1 MFSPGLSQL
10 ALRDL
15 LDPYHLSFGQ
25 TLFSRFI
32 KEIIV
37 VTDANQD
44 GKISIEEMKKMLE
57 NIGCDKFITDKD
69 LEAVFE
75 EIGHK
80 EDGEPLIYTDEI
92 EMILTG
98 R

>member
-1 MFSPGLSQL
+1 M
-10 ALRDL
+10 
-15 LDPYHLSFGQ
+15 
-25 TLFSRFI
+25 
-32 KEIIV
+32 IV

-44 GKISIEEMKKMLE
+44 GKISIEEMKNMLK
-57 NIGCDKFITDKD
+57 NIGCETLITDED

>member
-1 MFSPGLSQL
+1 M
-10 ALRDL
+10 
-15 LDPYHLSFGQ
+15 
-25 TLFSRFI
+25 
-32 KEIIV
+32 IV

-57 NIGCDKFITDKD
+57 NIGCDKFITDDD

-75 EIGHK
+75 EIGHN
-80 EDGEPLIYTDEI
+80 EDGEPLIYADEI